1 MWLVSF
7 SYFAGCFLNVLW
19 LWLIV
24 AIGLEGFQIGQI
36 AIRISDFLSVVL
48 IVCIDAVLLALA
60 TILHDGDL
68 LRRVRIG

>member
-7 SYFAGCFLNVLW
+7 GYFACCFLNILW

-24 AIGLEGFQIGQI
+24 TICLEGFQIGQI

-48 IVCIDAVLLALA
+48 IVRIDAVLLALA
-60 TILHDGDL
+60 TILHDRDL